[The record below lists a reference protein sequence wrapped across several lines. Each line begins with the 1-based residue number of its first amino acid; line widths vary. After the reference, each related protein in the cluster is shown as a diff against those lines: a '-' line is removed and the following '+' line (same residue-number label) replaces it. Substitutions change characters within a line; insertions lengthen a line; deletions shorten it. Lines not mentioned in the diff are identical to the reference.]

1 MAQATSLWPTYF
13 YNIQF
18 NLVSAGCAAAKARCV
33 RGGNMELNAAQSEY
47 KRSEIVTALMRSE
60 CRFKGFCDSSSSM
73 EKKVLINM
81 LVERRITERCGEY
94 KGFIL

>member
-1 MAQATSLWPTYF
+1 
-13 YNIQF
+13 
-18 NLVSAGCAAAKARCV
+18 
-33 RGGNMELNAAQSEY
+33 MELNAAQSEY

-60 CRFKGFCDSSSSM
+60 CRFKGLCDSRSCM

-81 LVERRITERCGEY
+81 LVERRITEQCGEY